1 LKSIWHRENGAVSV
15 YLILIIVPIFLFQA
29 VLIDFAR
36 IKLAEKETEAAVKA
50 GVRSSLSAFD
60 TEIQANGLYGLGV
73 STEEALNIFSS
84 VFGKN
89 LSGSIASGAFH
100 FADTVP
106 VQSES
111 RLTPVYSLASH
122 TIFERQILEDMK
134 LKAPI
139 EFALEITDKFK
150 SSGASASFQ
159 SASQFSKDG
168 EALEKLLDKRNDDLD
183 QAWIQTM
190 SMHDKAVE
198 LHLLYEREID
208 ELSSLAEII
217 GIHSVD
223 DIQNSLENI
232 RVQIK
237 SIQDTIEALD
247 ESLSSIVQAAE
258 QSKESIAAII
268 ESKQSLQNQLK
279 DLAVEQDELDKVFK
293 ALLKYAELLMHIKQE
308 AELDSLIM
316 ASYQI
321 KIEPLL
327 ITAKQTNDELRHEL
341 ERIMGGSDGSSKLYD
356 AFKSVKVLNDDYF
369 HSYSSSVATVLALFN
384 GYKGT
389 ISTINLF
396 TLANTSRAKADN
408 DAYENIA
415 REFYVKQT
423 KIEEERKGERDQLT
437 ANKLAQKNKIQA
449 ILDQAKLVMGGC
461 SSNDQSFYTILQ
473 EPEAPIEEGLYQ
485 KYRGINNQGTGI
497 GSEVAY
503 DLDKS
508 DKVSLKAMDMLGAF
522 ANIAEGTRNEL
533 YLNEFAL
540 TKFNYRTY
548 GIEKDIKGQPKTS
561 NERINPGSHK
571 LALQE
576 VEYLLYGF
584 SSCQANIS
592 SAYAEMFSF
601 RLAIRTLEALLD
613 PKKELLNAGSPLLVL
628 LAAAAEGVSK
638 AFMDMNELVKGN
650 PVELSSKLAS
660 SVLTLTYKDYLRI
673 FLLLHSN
680 DTKLMARMQAL
691 IELNTGKDLQNQ
703 TTYVQGH
710 ATSTVRL
717 WFIPGIMRLI
727 SGSDLLGCKVNLN
740 RCEITRTSALSY

>member
-60 TEIQANGLYGLGV
+60 TELQANGLYGLGV
-73 STEEALNIFSS
+73 STEEALNIFSN

-89 LSGSIASGAFH
+89 LSGSIVSGAFH
-100 FADTVP
+100 FVDTVP
-106 VQSES
+106 VPSET

-150 SSGASASFQ
+150 KSGASAPFQ

-168 EALEKLLDKRNDDLD
+168 EAVEKLLDKRNEVLD
-183 QAWIQTM
+183 RAWSQAM
-190 SMHDKAVE
+190 AMHDKTVE
-198 LHLLYEREID
+198 LHSRFDGYMN

-223 DIQNSLENI
+223 EIQNSLVNI
-232 RVQIK
+232 RAQIK
-237 SIQDTIEALD
+237 SIQDSIQALD
-247 ESLSSIVQAAE
+247 GTLSSIVQAGE
-258 QSKESIAAII
+258 QSMESIASII
-268 ESKQSLQNQLK
+268 QSKQVLQNQLN
-279 DLAVEQDELDKVFK
+279 DLAAEQNELDKILK
-293 ALLKYAELLMHIKQE
+293 ALLKYAGLLIQFKHE
-308 AELDSLIM
+308 AESESLIM
-316 ASYQI
+316 ASYQV
-321 KIEPLL
+321 KMEPLL
-327 ITAKQTNDELRHEL
+327 MTAKQTNDELRVEL
-341 ERIMGGSDGSSKLYD
+341 ERIMGGSDGSNKLYD

-369 HSYSSSVATVLALFN
+369 HSYSSSVAAVLALFN
-384 GYKGT
+384 GFQST
-389 ISTINLF
+389 ISSINLF
-396 TLANTSRAKADN
+396 TMANTNRAKAAN

-415 REFYVKQT
+415 NEFYVKQA
-423 KIEEERKGERDQLT
+423 KIEEERMGARDQLT
-437 ANKLAQKNKIQA
+437 ANKQAQKNKIQA
-449 ILDQAKLVMGGC
+449 VLDQAKLVMDGC
-461 SSNDQSFYTILQ
+461 SSNDQSFYKILQ
-473 EPEAPIEEGLYQ
+473 EPEIPSEKGLYQ
-485 KYRGINNQGTGI
+485 KYRYINNQGAGI
-497 GSEVAY
+497 GSGVVY

-522 ANIAEGTRNEL
+522 ANIAEGSRNEL

-548 GIEKDIKGQPKTS
+548 GFEKDIKGQPKTS

-628 LAAAAEGVSK
+628 LAAAAEGAAK
-638 AFMDMNELVKGN
+638 AFMDMSELVKGN
-650 PVELSSKLAS
+650 QVELSSKLAS

-680 DTKLMARMQAL
+680 DTNLMARMQAL

-727 SGSDLLGCKVNLN
+727 SGSDLLGCRVNMN

>member
-1 LKSIWHRENGAVSV
+1 MKFIWHRENGAVSV

-60 TEIQANGLYGLGV
+60 TELQGNGLYGLGL
-73 STEEALNIFSS
+73 STEEALNIFSN

-89 LSGSIASGAFH
+89 LSGSTASGAFH
-100 FADTVP
+100 FVDTVP
-106 VQSES
+106 VPSES
-111 RLTPVYSLASH
+111 RLTPIYSLASH
-122 TIFERQILEDMK
+122 PIFERQILEDMK

-150 SSGASASFQ
+150 KSGASAPFQ
-159 SASQFSKDG
+159 SASQFSKEA

-183 QAWIQTM
+183 QAWIHAKAL
-190 SMHDKAVE
+190 HDKAIELHSRYEGEIVE
-198 LHLLYEREID
+198 LA
-208 ELSSLAEII
+208 SLAEII
-217 GIHSVD
+217 GIHNVD
-223 DIQNSLENI
+223 EIQNSLIHI
-232 RVQIK
+232 RDQIK
-237 SIQDTIEALD
+237 SIQDAMQALD
-247 ESLSSIVQAAE
+247 LTLSSLVQAGKP
-258 QSKESIAAII
+258 SMESIASII
-268 ESKQSLQNQLK
+268 QSKQVLQSQLN
-279 DLAVEQDELDKVFK
+279 DLAVVQNELDKILK
-293 ALLKYAELLMHIKQE
+293 ALIKYAGLLIQIKQE
-308 AELDSLIM
+308 AASESLII
-316 ASYQI
+316 ASYQGE
-321 KIEPLL
+321 IEPLL
-327 ITAKQTNDELRHEL
+327 IRAKHTNDNLRNEL
-341 ERIMGGSDGSSKLYD
+341 ERIMGGSNGSNKLYD

-369 HSYSSSVATVLALFN
+369 HSYSSSVAAVLALFN

-389 ISTINLF
+389 ISSIYLF
-396 TLANTSRAKADN
+396 TLANTNRAKATN
-408 DAYENIA
+408 DAYENTA
-415 REFYVKQT
+415 NEFFVKQS
-423 KIEEERKGERDQLT
+423 KIEEQRMGEQKQLT

-449 ILDQAKLVMGGC
+449 VLDQAKLVMGGC
-461 SSNDQSFYTILQ
+461 SSNDQSFFSILQ
-473 EPEAPIEEGLYQ
+473 DPEVPTKEGLYQ
-485 KYRGINNQGTGI
+485 KYRAINNHVAVI
-497 GSEVAY
+497 GSGVSY

-522 ANIAEGTRNEL
+522 ASIAEGSRNEL

-548 GIEKDIKGQPKTS
+548 GFEKDINGQPKIS

-628 LAAAAEGVSK
+628 LAAAAEGAAK

-650 PVELSSKLAS
+650 QVELSSKLAS

-727 SGSDLLGCKVNLN
+727 SGSDLLGCKVNMN

>member
-1 LKSIWHRENGAVSV
+1 LKSIWHRGDGTVSV

-36 IKLAEKETEAAVKA
+36 IKLAEKETETAVKA

-60 TEIQANGLYGLGV
+60 TELQANGLYGLGV
-73 STEEALNIFSS
+73 LTEEALNIFSN
-84 VFGKN
+84 VFDKN

-100 FADTVP
+100 FVDTVP
-106 VQSES
+106 VTSES
-111 RLTPVYSLASH
+111 RLTPIYSLASH

-134 LKAPI
+134 VKAPI

-150 SSGASASFQ
+150 SSGASAPFG
-159 SASQFSKDG
+159 SASQFSKEA

-183 QAWIQTM
+183 QAWIQATEL
-190 SMHDKAVE
+190 HDKAVE
-198 LHLLYEREID
+198 LHSHYDKEID
-208 ELSSLAEII
+208 ELSTLAEII
-217 GIHSVD
+217 GIHTVD
-223 DIQNSLENI
+223 EIQSSLVNI
-232 RVQIK
+232 RTQIK
-237 SIQDTIEALD
+237 SIQDSIQALD
-247 ESLSSIVQAAE
+247 RTLLSMVQAGGKSLEGIASIVKAKQAL
-258 QSKESIAAII
+258 QS
-268 ESKQSLQNQLK
+268 QLN
-279 DLAVEQDELDKVFK
+279 DLAVGQNELDKILK
-293 ALLKYAELLMHIKQE
+293 ALLKYAALLIQIKQE
-308 AELDSLIM
+308 VESDSLIM
-316 ASYQI
+316 ASYQA

-327 ITAKQTNDELRHEL
+327 IRAKQTNDKLHSEL
-341 ERIMGGSDGSSKLYD
+341 ERIMGGSNELNKLYD

-369 HSYSSSVATVLALFN
+369 HTYSSSVAAVVALFN

-389 ISTINLF
+389 ISSINLF
-396 TLANTSRAKADN
+396 TKANTNRAKAAN
-408 DAYENIA
+408 DAYEYKA
-415 REFYVKQT
+415 KEFYVRQL
-423 KIEEERKGERDQLT
+423 KIEEERMGKQKQLT
-437 ANKLAQKNKIQA
+437 ANKLAQKNRIQA
-449 ILDQAKLVMGGC
+449 VLDQAKLVMDGC
-461 SSNDQSFYTILQ
+461 SSNDQSLYKILQ
-473 EPEAPIEEGLYQ
+473 EPQVPSEEGLYQ
-485 KYRGINNQGTGI
+485 KYRNINNQGADTGS
-497 GSEVAY
+497 GVAY

-522 ANIAEGTRNEL
+522 ANIAEGSRNEL

-584 SSCQANIS
+584 SSCRANIS

-628 LAAAAEGVSK
+628 LAAAAEGAAK

-650 PVELSSKLAS
+650 QVELSSKLAS

-691 IELNTGKDLQNQ
+691 IELNTGKNLQNQ
-703 TTYVQGH
+703 TTYIQAH

-727 SGSDLLGCKVNLN
+727 SGSDLLGCKVNMN

>member
-1 LKSIWHRENGAVSV
+1 ME
-15 YLILIIVPIFLFQA
+15 
-29 VLIDFAR
+29 
-36 IKLAEKETEAAVKA
+36 
-50 GVRSSLSAFD
+50 
-60 TEIQANGLYGLGV
+60 
-73 STEEALNIFSS
+73 
-84 VFGKN
+84 
-89 LSGSIASGAFH
+89 SIAS
-100 FADTVP
+100 
-106 VQSES
+106 
-111 RLTPVYSLASH
+111 
-122 TIFERQILEDMK
+122 
-134 LKAPI
+134 
-139 EFALEITDKFK
+139 
-150 SSGASASFQ
+150 
-159 SASQFSKDG
+159 
-168 EALEKLLDKRNDDLD
+168 
-183 QAWIQTM
+183 
-190 SMHDKAVE
+190 
-198 LHLLYEREID
+198 
-208 ELSSLAEII
+208 II
-217 GIHSVD
+217 
-223 DIQNSLENI
+223 
-232 RVQIK
+232 
-237 SIQDTIEALD
+237 
-247 ESLSSIVQAAE
+247 
-258 QSKESIAAII
+258 QSKQVL
-268 ESKQSLQNQLK
+268 QSQLN
-279 DLAVEQDELDKVFK
+279 DLAVVQNELDKILK
-293 ALLKYAELLMHIKQE
+293 ALIKYAGLLIQIKQE
-308 AELDSLIM
+308 AASESLII
-316 ASYQI
+316 ASYQGE
-321 KIEPLL
+321 IEPLL
-327 ITAKQTNDELRHEL
+327 IRAKHTNDNLRNEL
-341 ERIMGGSDGSSKLYD
+341 ERIMGGSNGSNKLYD

-369 HSYSSSVATVLALFN
+369 HSYSSSVAAVLALFN

-389 ISTINLF
+389 ISSIYLF
-396 TLANTSRAKADN
+396 TLANTNRAKATN
-408 DAYENIA
+408 DAYENTA
-415 REFYVKQT
+415 NEFFVKQS
-423 KIEEERKGERDQLT
+423 KIEEQRMGEQKQLT

-449 ILDQAKLVMGGC
+449 VLDQAKLVMGGC
-461 SSNDQSFYTILQ
+461 SSNDQSFFSILQ
-473 EPEAPIEEGLYQ
+473 DPEVPTKEGLYQ
-485 KYRGINNQGTGI
+485 KYQAINNHVAVI
-497 GSEVAY
+497 GSGVSY

-522 ANIAEGTRNEL
+522 ASIAEGSRNEL

-548 GIEKDIKGQPKTS
+548 GFEKDINGQPKIS

-628 LAAAAEGVSK
+628 LAAAAEGAAK

-650 PVELSSKLAS
+650 QVELSSKLAS

-727 SGSDLLGCKVNLN
+727 SGSDLLGCKVNMN